1 MWELAIKELQKI
13 ELALTP
19 KTKLNC
25 IFSAFKLID
34 STFALFSSDESNSSA
49 CADDMLQIFPY
60 IIMKSK
66 IERLLAHIK

>member
-1 MWELAIKELQKI
+1 MWDLAIKELQKL
-13 ELALTP
+13 EQSLTP

-25 IFSAFKLID
+25 IFSSFKLVD
-34 STFALFSSDESNSSA
+34 STFSLFSSDESNASA

-66 IERLLAHIK
+66 IERL